1 MNTVYSMKS
10 FLLAVPQIHCLYLY
24 IFCKFILIGYFIDF
38 YFFSFF
44 LQEDVDP
51 IPSDIPTDSTLHN
64 LRTFAKRLYDD
75 DIEIY
80 MKSYSISL
88 IYIYFT
94 HICVIVI

>member
-24 IFCKFILIGYFIDF
+24 MYCKFIIEHLVCLVFFIDF

-80 MKSYSISL
+80 MKSYSI
-88 IYIYFT
+88 
-94 HICVIVI
+94 